1 MCNRMI
7 SIIGLLIRKLVFMDN
22 GAQYQKIFQDTF
34 EKIKLEN
41 DKLQK
46 MTILISGKSGVGKS
60 TLINTVFGAELSKT
74 GVGKP
79 ITDKISLIS
88 QENFP
93 VNIYDTIGLELKAV
107 KFDLLAIAKSIS
119 KNDIQKLINK
129 VQHTET
135 SEDDIHVVWYA
146 ISGNSSRIEDPEIDL
161 INWILAQK
169 IPVIIVLTKTF
180 DITESD
186 KLKKEIFKII
196 PAITDVVTTLAIDS
210 EIKASFGIE
219 ELINKTFEVLP
230 EGINTAFVHSQA
242 ASINLK
248 KREALK
254 VVNTNMAAN
263 FGIGFS
269 PIPGSDAPLMIS
281 SQTAM
286 IAKITSI
293 FGVDVT
299 KNQVE
304 TVILSLLGVYGA
316 LFAGKSLAGNLLK
329 VIPGL
334 GTVGGGLI
342 SGGVGMII
350 TGALGRA
357 YIELMILV
365 SSGRVDL
372 SSMTSD
378 EIRDLLISLLE
389 QYLPK

>member
-1 MCNRMI
+1 
-7 SIIGLLIRKLVFMDN
+7 
-22 GAQYQKIFQDTF
+22 
-34 EKIKLEN
+34 
-41 DKLQK
+41 
-46 MTILISGKSGVGKS
+46 
-60 TLINTVFGAELSKT
+60 
-74 GVGKP
+74 
-79 ITDKISLIS
+79 
-88 QENFP
+88 
-93 VNIYDTIGLELKAV
+93 
-107 KFDLLAIAKSIS
+107 
-119 KNDIQKLINK
+119 
-129 VQHTET
+129 
-135 SEDDIHVVWYA
+135 
-146 ISGNSSRIEDPEIDL
+146 NSSRIEDPEIDL